1 MASPVKILLVLF
13 PGFNTLDMNGPYEVL
28 RKSKGGDLFT
38 ITVAA
43 ESEITTSCEGVH
55 VKVRIHLLA
64 IAVILMVLTLSSA
77 TSLLTMRSS
86 RNCQS
91 TASSSSPGA
100 RPNPSKRKPLPSARR
115 FCHSLRHFVCST
127 PPLLLPAN
135 RAAFSCKPSLRSLT
149 LQP

>member
-55 VKVRIHLLA
+55 VKVRIHLLTICQNLA
-64 IAVILMVLTLSSA
+64 HMANCGDCCVLLFCGRE
-77 TSLLTMRSS
+77 SLACRVPY
-86 RNCQS
+86 CQ
-91 TASSSSPGA
+91 AGYI
-100 RPNPSKRKPLPSARR
+100 REWLQ
-115 FCHSLRHFVCST
+115 
-127 PPLLLPAN
+127 LLI
-135 RAAFSCKPSLRSLT
+135 
-149 LQP
+149 